1 MMSPFLIKLKKGII
15 ILSLVVLGLPLA
27 AYFVLQIP
35 AVQTMAVHWVTAKIQ
50 KQLPHATISVGTVH
64 FSFFNKLVVTE
75 IFVGNEQSDTLLYAG
90 HTTIT
95 LSGYDLLKKDI
106 IIGALNLYDGV
117 VNVVTTPTGTNLKEA
132 FAGLQRR
139 DSAAADTSHFTPGA
153 MSISSLSLS
162 NFRFTYRNLR
172 NPGEPKPPGVINF
185 KDLALGEIFIDV
197 RNIDF
202 HHDTLFFRIKDLSFL
217 EKSGYR
223 VETLTSGKAYLCQ
236 QEILLQDV
244 TIDDTYSL
252 VRMKSYAM
260 TFTHFRAFN
269 KYVQEVKMAAE
280 FRNTLFSFQTINHL
294 APNFYI
300 DDFTLSLNG
309 FVSGTVE
316 DLRSARLDIGLPG
329 KPTQLTTSFKMVGL
343 PDINETRITVDLE
356 ELHTH
361 AGDLAY
367 IMKSF
372 IKDGYKANTDAMI
385 QSLGDVH
392 YRGSFTGLYNDFVVC
407 GNIATS
413 LGDAQLDMLFHP
425 TENES
430 YTVEGDVRAEN
441 FHFGKLLHQK
451 LLGHV
456 TAKAAA
462 TLVFNPASGEAFRFT
477 LDGAAP
483 ALTFNRYRYTNITLD
498 GVLSNRDF
506 KGRVKCNDPNLSMDF
521 DGYVAFDDDDDSTF
535 VLRHNYT
542 ANIRYANLS
551 QLRLNPRDTVSELKA
566 NITANYQYTGHF
578 GAGAG
583 RIEIT
588 DLFYHDPVG
597 VHQLGTLSLLS
608 SFRQDTYNAQLRAN
622 FADAD
627 FRGNRPFLQFL
638 KDVSY
643 AACNKYLPCL
653 KDTVTPHA
661 GRHPDYEFK
670 LQIKK
675 SNSIAY
681 LLHPELFVAENT
693 QLYVRLTPEQQ
704 FEATFSSPT
713 LALGNDW
720 MRNITV
726 EAQNA
731 GAQMQVA
738 LRVGSSEFFGLPVNN
753 VSGQIEYAA
762 DSIRTALAYD
772 NNSKPSNKG
781 ALHFNTLLSHAEQQ
795 KKPHIG
801 LHILPSEITLNDT
814 LWRITSQPITIDDE
828 VLQFDRLQI
837 SNQHQQVVV
846 NGVISHQESDT
857 LSIRFNNYD
866 LSNFNAFTSKQ
877 GYNLQGSLSGGA
889 LFTGLYDTLMLFAH
903 FDGKKIIINEHPLGN
918 LTWQSNWDNGKKLFR
933 VTADISENRITNAA
947 LNGIYIPK
955 TDFLEADLTL
965 NHFKAVHV
973 EPLLQKVLTNLD
985 GYLSGNLQVRGSR
998 KEPLLYGTNVVLDSL
1013 SLTVDYLKTHYLLT
1027 VPVEI
1032 TPTTISIH
1040 NALVRDGV
1048 GGKGILNG
1056 TLQHQYF
1063 KNLKYDLS
1071 IQPENMLCLNT
1082 TLKDNDAFYGKA
1094 YATGFVQIKGDHEQT
1109 KFDITASTDANTVVY
1124 IPLQDSYQAKESGM
1138 LKFVEPEKN
1147 EDSEWRPRS
1156 ASIMKQG
1163 QKMSFNINLAATPKA
1178 EVQIIFDQ
1186 KAGDILRSRGS
1197 GNITFNII
1205 PDIDKFDLF
1214 GDYSIE
1220 QGDYFFTLQ
1229 NIISKKFIMEQGS
1242 RIAFNG
1248 DISKTMLDITG
1259 LYKTKASLSTLT
1271 EDTSSVSRVRRNVDC
1286 KIHVSGNL
1294 FAPTLSYNVEMQNL
1308 DPSIR
1313 AQVQSALNTEEKMT
1327 RQFLSLLAFNSF
1339 MPDQQSGI
1347 SSVNISA
1354 STSELLSN
1362 QLSNMFTQ
1370 LNIPL
1375 DVGFMYNFSEQGNN
1389 AFDVA
1394 VSTQLFD
1401 NRVIINGTLGN
1412 GKKKT
1417 AENSFASDVDL
1428 DLELKIDP
1436 QGRFRAKA
1444 FTRSADQF
1452 TDQFDNSQ
1460 RSGVGFVYQEDFNTF
1475 RELFNR
1481 WFGKRKKRKTDGDAK
1496 DAQQENN
1503 TPEQNNNKE

>member
-1 MMSPFLIKLKKGII
+1 MLPFLIKLKKGVI

-27 AYFVLQIP
+27 SYFVLQIP

-50 KQLPHATISVGTVH
+50 KQLPYATISVGTVH
-64 FSFFNKLVVTE
+64 FSFFNKLVVTK
-75 IFVGNEQSDTLLYAG
+75 IFVSDAQGDTLAYAG

-106 IIGALNLYDGV
+106 TIGSVNLYNGIL
-117 VNVVTTPTGTNLKEA
+117 NVVTTPTGTNFKEA
-132 FAGLQRR
+132 FANIQHR
-139 DSAAADTSHFTPGA
+139 DSTATDTSKFTPEA
-153 MSISSLSLS
+153 INISSLSLS

-172 NPGEPKPPGVINF
+172 NPDSSKPPNMINF
-185 KDLALGEIFIDV
+185 KDLALSEIFI
-197 RNIDF
+197 NIHNISF
-202 HHDTLFFRIKDLSFL
+202 HDDTVFFHIKDLSFF
-217 EKSGYR
+217 EKSGYH
-223 VETLTSGKAYLCQ
+223 VKSLTSGKVYVSK
-236 QEILLQDV
+236 QEILMQDV
-244 TIDDTYSL
+244 KIDDMYSL

-260 TFTHFRAFN
+260 TFDHFRNFN
-269 KYVQEVKMAAE
+269 KYVQEVKMTADFNNAM
-280 FRNTLFSFQTINHL
+280 FSFHTINYF
-294 APNFYI
+294 APNFYM
-300 DDFTLSLNG
+300 DDFTLSLDG
-309 FVSGTVE
+309 LVSGTVE
-316 DLRSARLDIGLPG
+316 DLRSARMEIGIPD
-329 KPTQLTTSFKMVGL
+329 KATHITASFKMAGL
-343 PDINETRITVDLE
+343 PDINETRINIDVE
-356 ELHTH
+356 SIHTH

-367 IMKSF
+367 ILKSF
-372 IKDGYKANTDAMI
+372 IKDNYKTNTDKII
-385 QSLGDVH
+385 QSLGNIH
-392 YRGSFTGLYNDFVVC
+392 YHGSFTGLYNDFVIY
-407 GNIATS
+407 GNLNTS

-425 TENES
+425 TENKS
-430 YTVEGDVRAEN
+430 FTVEGEVRTEN

-456 TAKAAA
+456 SADALA
-462 TLVFNPASGEAFRFT
+462 TLVFNPASGEEFRFT
-477 LDGAAP
+477 LNGAVP
-483 ALTFNRYRYTNITLD
+483 AFTFNRYRYTGITLN

-506 KGRVKCNDPNLSMDF
+506 KGRIKCNDPNLSMNF
-521 DGYVAFDDDDDSTF
+521 DGYVAFDDDNDSTF
-535 VLRHNYT
+535 VFRHNYT
-542 ANIRYANLS
+542 ANIYYANLF
-551 QLRLNPRDTVSELKA
+551 QLNFNPRDTISELKA
-566 NITANYQYTGHF
+566 NITANYQYTGNF
-578 GAGAG
+578 DAGTG
-583 RIEIT
+583 RIGIT
-588 DLFYHDPVG
+588 DIFYHDPVG

-608 SFRQDTYNAQLRAN
+608 AARQNTYSSQLRAN

-638 KDVSY
+638 KDVFY
-643 AACNKYLPCL
+643 VGYDKYLPCL
-653 KDTVTPHA
+653 NDTVMPHT
-661 GRHPDYEFK
+661 GLEPDYEFK

-675 SNSIAY
+675 ANSISY
-681 LLHPELFVAENT
+681 LLHPDLFIAEHT
-693 QLYVRLTPEQQ
+693 LLHIRLTPDQQ
-704 FEATFSSPT
+704 LTATFDSPM

-720 MRNITV
+720 VRKVMIN
-726 EAQNA
+726 AQNSNER
-731 GAQMQVA
+731 MDMA
-738 LRVGSSEFFGLPVNN
+738 LHIGSAEFFNLPVNN
-753 VSGQIEYAA
+753 ISGQIQYA
-762 DSIRTALAYD
+762 DNNISTTLTYD
-772 NNSKPSNKG
+772 NNSKLSNKG
-781 ALHFNTLLSHAEQQ
+781 SLHFNTLLSHSKQR
-795 KKPHIG
+795 KKPLIG
-801 LHILPSEITLNDT
+801 LQILPSEIILNDT
-814 LWRITSQPITIDDE
+814 AWHIKPTPITIDDD
-828 VLQFDRLQI
+828 VLQFNRFQI

-846 NGVISHQESDT
+846 NGAISHQRSDT
-857 LSIRFNNYD
+857 LSIHFNNYD
-866 LSNFNAFTSKQ
+866 LSNFNVFTAQS
-877 GYNLQGSLSGGA
+877 GYNLRGELSGEA
-889 LFTGLYDTLMLFAH
+889 MFTGLYDTLMFFTH
-903 FDGKKIIINEHPLGN
+903 FDGKNMIINNHPLGD

-933 VTADISENRITNAA
+933 VMAGISENHKTNVT
-947 LNGIYIPK
+947 LNGFYIPK
-955 TDFLEADLTL
+955 TDFLDVDLTL

-985 GYLSGNLQVRGSR
+985 GYLSGNLQVKGSR
-998 KEPLLYGTNVVLDSL
+998 KKPMLYGTNVVLDSL

-1032 TPTTISIH
+1032 TPTAISIR

-1056 TLQHQYF
+1056 TLQHQHF
-1063 KNLKYDLS
+1063 KNIKYDLS

-1094 YATGFVQIKGDHEQT
+1094 YATGFIQIKGDDEQT
-1109 KFDITASTDANTVVY
+1109 KFDIMATTDANTIVY
-1124 IPLQDSYQAKESGM
+1124 IPLQNNHQAKESGM

-1147 EDSEWRPRS
+1147 EDNEWRPRNT
-1156 ASIMKQG
+1156 SIVKQG
-1163 QKMSFNINLAATPKA
+1163 QKTSFNINLAATPNA

-1186 KAGDILRSRGS
+1186 KAGDIIRSRGS
-1197 GNITFNII
+1197 GNITFNINSE
-1205 PDIDKFDLF
+1205 IDKFDLY

-1259 LYKTKASLSTLT
+1259 VYKTKASLSTLT

-1294 FAPTLSYNVEMQNL
+1294 FTPVLSYNVEMQNL

-1389 AFDVA
+1389 VFDVA

-1401 NRVIINGTLGN
+1401 NRVAINGTLGN
-1412 GKKKT
+1412 GKKNT
-1417 AENSFASDVDL
+1417 TESSFTGDL

-1444 FTRSADQF
+1444 FTHSADQF

-1460 RSGVGFVYQEDFNTF
+1460 RSGVGFIYQEDFNTF
-1475 RELFNR
+1475 KELFNR
-1481 WFGKRKKRKTDGDAK
+1481 WFGKKKKRKTNVDIK
-1496 DAQQENN
+1496 DEHQESN
-1503 TPEQNNNKE
+1503 TREQNNSKEE